1 MTIIKVTNDNNY
13 IIEQQLLGHS
23 AYICKAIEI
32 RDNELISVAGDKTL
46 KLWTLNNNKYECKN
60 TITSQNES
68 GGCNILKL
76 NENEFLISSLYDKLL
91 RFWISNNYTNISNI
105 NYIES
110 DCYNELL
117 CKLDDDIL
125 CVGGNNSN
133 FILFN

>member
-1 MTIIKVTNDNNY
+1 MTIIKLTNDNNY
-13 IIEQQLLGHS
+13 IIEQQLLGHL

-32 RDNELISVAGDKTL
+32 RDNELISVAGDKTM

-60 TITSQNES
+60 TITFQNES

-76 NENEFLISSLYDKLL
+76 NENEFLTSSLYDKLL

-117 CKLDDDIL
+117 
-125 CVGGNNSN
+125 
-133 FILFN
+133 